1 MVKRKDIPTPLIEA
15 KSKKKVKVVA
25 ELQPRRFSIYY
36 VLRRFIVYFLGIQI
50 RSITQKPNPQKTA
63 NDLREIFEE
72 FGGFWVKAGQ
82 VLALRTDLFP
92 PLVCDE
98 LRRLQFEALGFPT
111 QVVRATIEEELGQ
124 PVEKVFE
131 YFDDQPLAAAS
142 IAQIHKAV
150 LRNEQKPVVV
160 KIQRPG
166 IKESFERDLNLIK
179 VLVNLL
185 TRLNIAT
192 FLRLDEAIIELEKTF
207 REELDYRYEASNTR
221 RMRKSLKAHKIYV
234 PKIYDKYSRRRVLV
248 MEFID
253 GVLMSDYIKVSESD
267 PAKVRQW
274 EEENNMDTEKLGEQL
289 FLSLY
294 RQIFED
300 NLYHGDLHPGNII
313 LLRNSKFALIDMGSI
328 GRLDRDL
335 RVKYLNYI
343 NGLAEEDFAKAS
355 DYYIRFAL
363 DVPRVN
369 MPRVRSE
376 MAQGIEIWAAK
387 AQLKG
392 IDYKEKSF
400 GGATEEVSKVQI
412 KYKTPSNWILLKIIR
427 SFTTLDGSLQYI
439 VPDFDIFQL
448 INKYKKQADRR
459 AFRKSLE
466 PQVIR
471 ASLNQLFT
479 IVDEYNNIILPE
491 LRQRTTPFELTADP
505 YALALAVVFRSSS
518 YVVGFVALFVLYTF
532 LYQYHFSLIEWIH
545 NAAIEELVRNIMVIP
560 YIGWVA
566 ILIAMLLTIRM
577 LSVCA
582 SILERKEYGFFP

>member
-1 MVKRKDIPTPLIEA
+1 MVKRQDIPTPLIEA
-15 KSKKKVKVVA
+15 KSRKKVKVVQ
-25 ELQPRRFSIYY
+25 ELESRRFSIAY
-36 VLRRFIVYFLGIQI
+36 VIRRFLIYFLGIQI
-50 RSITQKPNPQKTA
+50 RRIIRKPNPQKTA
-63 NDLREIFEE
+63 TELREIFEE

-92 PLVCDE
+92 QLVCDE
-98 LRRLQFEALGFPT
+98 LRRLQYEALGFPI
-111 QVVRATIEEELGQ
+111 QIVRSTIESELGQ
-124 PVEKVFE
+124 PVEKVFSQ
-131 YFDDQPLAAAS
+131 FDDSPLAAAS

-150 LRNEQKPVVV
+150 LRDSTKVVIV

-166 IKESFERDLNLIK
+166 IAEAFQRDLSLIK
-179 VLVNLL
+179 SLVNLL
-185 TRLNIAT
+185 TRFNVANY
-192 FLRLDEAIIELEKTF
+192 LRLDEAIIELEKTF
-207 REELDYRYEASNTR
+207 KEELDYRYEASNTR

-234 PKIYDKYSRRRVLV
+234 PKIYDQYSKRRVLV
-248 MEFID
+248 MEYID
-253 GVLMSDYIKVSESD
+253 GVLMSDYIKVAQTD
-267 PAKVRQW
+267 PEKIRRW
-274 EEENNMDTEKLGEQL
+274 EIENKMDTKKLGENL

-387 AQLKG
+387 ARLKG
-392 IDYKEKSF
+392 VDYQEKSF
-400 GGATEEVSKVQI
+400 GGATSEVSKVQI
-412 KYKTPSNWILLKIIR
+412 KYGTPSNWVFLKITR
-427 SFTTLDGSLQYI
+427 SFLTLDGSLQYI
-439 VPDFDIFQL
+439 VPDFDIFKL
-448 INKYKKQADRR
+448 IDKYKKQADRR

-466 PQVIR
+466 PQTIR
-471 ASLNQLFT
+471 ASINQFFNV
-479 IVDEYNNIILPE
+479 IDEYNNIILPE

-505 YALALAVVFRSSS
+505 YALALAIICRSFSS
-518 YVVGFVALFVLYTF
+518 LTGFAFLFVLYTF
-532 LYQYHFSLIEWIH
+532 LYQYHFKTIQWIH
-545 NAAIEELVRNIMVIP
+545 NQVFDDLVSQIITVP
-560 YIGWVA
+560 YLGWIG
-566 ILIAMLLTIRM
+566 ILIALVLTMRM
-577 LSVCA
+577 LSACA

>member
-25 ELQPRRFSIYY
+25 ELETRRFSIYY
-36 VLRRFIVYFLGIQI
+36 VIRRFLVYFLGIQI
-50 RSITQKPNPQKTA
+50 RRITRQSDLQKTA

-92 PLVCDE
+92 KVVCDE

-111 QVVRATIEEELGQ
+111 KVVRATIEEELGQ

-131 YFDDQPLAAAS
+131 YFDDDPLAAAS

-185 TRLNIAT
+185 TRFNIAT

-253 GVLMSDYIKVSESD
+253 GVLMSDYIKVAQTN
-267 PAKVRQW
+267 PQKVKQW
-274 EEENNMDTEKLGEQL
+274 EVENNMDTEKLGERL

-313 LLRNSKFALIDMGSI
+313 LLRNTKFALIDMGSI

-335 RVKYLNYI
+335 RIKYLNYI

-376 MAQGIEIWAAK
+376 MAQGIEVWASK
-387 AQLKG
+387 ARLKG
-392 IDYKEKSF
+392 VDYQEKSF
-400 GGATEEVSKVQI
+400 GGATSEVSKVQI
-412 KYKTPSNWILLKIIR
+412 KYGTPSNWIFLKITR
-427 SFTTLDGSLQYI
+427 SFLTLDGSLQYI
-439 VPDFDIFQL
+439 TPNFNIFKL
-448 INKYKKQADRR
+448 IDKYKKQADRR

-471 ASLNQLFT
+471 ASLNQLFN
-479 IVDEYNNIILPE
+479 IIDEYNNIILPE

-505 YALALAVVFRSSS
+505 YALALAVIFRSFS
-518 YVVGFVALFVLYTF
+518 YAVGLGAIFVLYTF
-532 LYQYHFSLIEWIH
+532 LYQYHFPVIQWIH
-545 NAAIEELVRNIMVIP
+545 NSALEDFVHKIMILP
-560 YIGWVA
+560 YIGWIA

-577 LSVCA
+577 LSASA